1 MIEDLK
7 NISELVEKHGSWKQ
21 KKSFNKVVNHCDFLD
36 ENFKDKSIYLEK
48 LCAWYIAFRL
58 EMNNERWDSVSDF
71 HVKKLI
77 LEPLNIILKSP
88 IENSLCRIENE
99 VQLIEMDNGRPFF
112 KENEVSK
119 TFSKIIRDFVA
130 KQTKDNYARTE
141 NK

>member
-7 NISELVEKHGSWKQ
+7 SISELVERHGSWKQ

-36 ENFKDKSIYLEK
+36 ENFKDKSLYLER

-58 EMNNERWDSVSDF
+58 EMNNEKWEEVSDF
-71 HVKKLI
+71 HVNKLI
-77 LEPLNIILKSP
+77 LDPLNIILKSP

-99 VQLIEMDNGRPFF
+99 VQLIEMSNGRPFL
-112 KENEVSK
+112 KEGVVSD

-130 KQTKDNYARTE
+130 KQTKDNYARTK